1 MSRNLR
7 LTCLCLTLGAL
18 AACASTQLV
27 NIWTDPALKAT
38 KFTHVMALVISKDEV
53 ARRIG
58 EDTLVKALA
67 PTRAVCA
74 YRILSDAEL
83 RDKDR
88 SNQALKAIGVD
99 GVISMRMVDAQQQ
112 TSVVPGAYPGFWGYY
127 GMAYPMAYS
136 PGYLVTNTI
145 VRVETKVYALESDKL
160 VWAGVSDTFNPGSAR
175 NLVDD
180 VARAVAADMR
190 KQGLVQ

>member
-1 MSRNLR
+1 MVRDLR
-7 LTCLCLTLGAL
+7 LTCLCIVLAIL
-18 AACASTQLV
+18 AACASTRLV
-27 NIWTDPALKAT
+27 NVWTDPSLKAT
-38 KFTHVMALVISKDEV
+38 KFTNVMALVISKDEV

-58 EDTLVKALA
+58 EDTLVLALA
-67 PTRAVCA
+67 PTRAICA

-88 SNQALKAIGVD
+88 SRQALKAIGVD
-99 GVISMRMVDAQQQ
+99 GVITMRMVDAQQQ
-112 TSVVPGAYPGFWGYY
+112 TTVVPGAYPGFWGYY
-127 GMAYPMAYS
+127 GWAYPMAYS

-160 VWAGVSDTFNPGSAR
+160 VWAAVSDTFNPASAR
-175 NLVDD
+175 DLVDD
-180 VARAVAADMR
+180 VARTVAADLK